1 MSLSK
6 GELET
11 LCRKQSHAR
20 LKERLLLVLKIEG
33 DRMIPTLL
41 VLQEQVTG
49 LVLIGLSRSGL
60 LPPLLIYY
68 YLLLS

>member
-33 DRMIPTLL
+33 DRMIPAR
-41 VLQEQVTG
+41 VAGTG
-49 LVLIGLSRSGL
+49 HGTCLNWS
-60 LPPLLIYY
+60 
-68 YLLLS
+68 